1 MENLSDP
8 DIISNE
14 AFVNAYDALA
24 INQAAKSSK
33 KRISWEKI
41 CDIFNKLKVPLLPV
55 PNDKVSQSQK
65 LILYLHIHIN
75 HL

>member
-14 AFVNAYDALA
+14 AFLNAYEALA
-24 INQAAKSSK
+24 INQAAKSTK
-33 KRISWEKI
+33 KSILWEQM
-41 CDIFNKLKVPLLPV
+41 CDVFTKLKVPLLPA
-55 PNDKVSQSQK
+55 PDDKVSQSQK
-65 LILYLHIHIN
+65 YILT